1 LAQLVQERDLDDAE
15 GVETEIQR
23 RIVVEEGCAQ
33 VQGLLL
39 GKPDIEPSIKL
50 AARENVLT
58 AQIETGV
65 SSLRR
70 AYGAGE

>member
-1 LAQLVQERDLDDAE
+1 M
-15 GVETEIQR
+15 QR

-50 AARENVLT
+50 AAHENVLT

-70 AYGAGE
+70 AQGAGE